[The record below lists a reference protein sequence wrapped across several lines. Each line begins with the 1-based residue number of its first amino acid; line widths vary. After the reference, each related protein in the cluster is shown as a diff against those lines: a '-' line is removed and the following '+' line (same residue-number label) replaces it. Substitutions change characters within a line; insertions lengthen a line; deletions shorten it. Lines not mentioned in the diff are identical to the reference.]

1 MATKILTAH
10 DLSTGNVYSSVI
22 ANVGGLVIHITR
34 AGSTNNAEIK
44 CTIMSKDGDGNYTP
58 IRDSLKNEI
67 NCRMT
72 GNGDYRLSVPDVN
85 AENIKVYVTVMD
97 SSADGTLTIEANN
110 VASSSQIV
118 NSAGISSDVII
129 RTFAMTVTRPA
140 NTTAYAAGDVIGDVS
155 AALTKFVNVAKAAGY
170 GVYVKA
176 VRIQTTDT
184 GLAGKTIKLHFYN
197 NSVTAISDNDAFAIV
212 DANYSKRDGST
223 TVTMGTG
230 NVAKVGMNNYVD
242 LPLNPVGR
250 DVHCVL
256 ETTEGFTPS
265 GNSTLLYVYIKC
277 FLTA

>member
-1 MATKILTAH
+1 MATKIFTNY
-10 DLSTGNVYSSVI
+10 DLSLGSALSSAITVVADLTLQVTVSGATDNVEV
-22 ANVGGLVIHITR
+22 
-34 AGSTNNAEIK
+34 K
-44 CTIMSKDGDGNYTP
+44 YTVMG
-58 IRDSLKNEI
+58 KE
-67 NCRMT
+67 
-72 GNGDYRLSVPDVN
+72 GAGDYVPVRNGKGEEVSFATRGNQSYRIAIDDVN
-85 AENIKVYVTVMD
+85 SESVKVYALVNGATGVLNIESVKTSER
-97 SSADGTLTIEANN
+97 SSLVDD
-110 VASSSQIV
+110 
-118 NSAGISSDVII
+118 AGISSDVII

-170 GVYVKA
+170 GVYVKG

-197 NSVTAISDNDAFAIV
+197 DSVTAISDNNAFAIV

-265 GNSTLLYVYIKC
+265 ANSTLIYVYIKC